1 MAAFRYYN
9 RNDDPTIHRN
19 DCVTRAISLASG
31 LPYSEIRR
39 KLRNTASLLDCEN
52 SLCPTCY
59 GFLIQE
65 VLGGV
70 LKDCNGITVEEFADR
85 NPKGTY
91 LLRINSHLTTLC
103 DGTIYDTWDCRD
115 RYCHIAW
122 EVR

>member
-1 MAAFRYYN
+1 MADFRYYN

-31 LPYSEIRR
+31 LPYAEIRR
-39 KLRNTASLLDCEN
+39 KLRNTASLLDCES

-59 GFLIQE
+59 SFLIQE

-70 LKDCNGITVEEFADR
+70 PKDCHQMTVEEFADLHP
-85 NPKGTY
+85 NGVY
-91 LLRINSHLTTLC
+91 LVRMDGHLSAIVENC
-103 DGTIYDTWDCRD
+103 VFDTFDCRG
-115 RYCHIAW
+115 HLLTNAW